1 MQNKDG
7 YMYDHPTI
15 DPYKIIRIVN
25 AAWPKSFS
33 RIESNKKA
41 IVERG
46 WLPYNRELMP
56 HPMIRASII
65 NEEEELE
72 SGDYT
77 KIIIPQHNIHK
88 IIDLANDAPI
98 FNPRYITAP
107 PTNPAATIP
116 NFKSGV
122 AVWCP
127 DTIVKDHD
135 FNTTS
140 ARIKKNIK
148 QGQSLKTK
156 LCESK
161 KTTSGR
167 LFKAGSFRIGQKIF
181 DIRKERKYEERQIQN
196 SLIAKARNIYHKA
209 KESAD
214 AIIALQLDP
223 TKWSTA
229 QLKIILT
236 LLKIKS
242 DGAMPTK
249 RRNDWKLACF
259 GKTESNC
266 RMKRRRKRHWRMDG
280 MKGME
285 EMREM
290 ERMEMM
296 MFKERQMRTKRL
308 TQSSTFTR

>member
-1 MQNKDG
+1 MQNKDE

-15 DPYKIIRIVN
+15 ESYKIIRIVN

-33 RIESNKKA
+33 WIESNKNEIA
-41 IVERG
+41 ERS
-46 WLPYNRELMP
+46 WLPYNRPLTL
-56 HPMIRASII
+56 HPTIRASIT
-65 NEEEELE
+65 NKEEEMELVD
-72 SGDYT
+72 ST
-77 KIIIPQHNIHK
+77 KIIIPQYARHK

-98 FNPRYITAP
+98 FNPRYVTAP

-167 LFKAGSFRIGQKIF
+167 LFKAGSFRIGQTIF

-214 AIIALQLDP
+214 AIIAL
-223 TKWSTA
+223 W
-229 QLKIILT
+229 
-236 LLKIKS
+236 
-242 DGAMPTK
+242 
-249 RRNDWKLACF
+249 
-259 GKTESNC
+259 
-266 RMKRRRKRHWRMDG
+266 
-280 MKGME
+280 
-285 EMREM
+285 
-290 ERMEMM
+290 
-296 MFKERQMRTKRL
+296 
-308 TQSSTFTR
+308 